1 MQTARYNRKSFGVDA
16 VQVNSDNIY
25 QVSDW
30 CNGNVYV
37 KAVERPRPEDYFK
50 VTDEHLDFAVARGDG
65 NVYVKNCKKNA
76 KPGEYVRV
84 TDENLRAVAAWYD
97 GHVYVKPNKN
107 IETVAYIKVPVRRPN
122 NERQTQA
129 FVGDWVLKS
138 EQGFKVYG
146 PKAFADSF
154 ESAGDGVEET
164 SVGLSSETEVSDG
177 VAEISVGFRGGY

>member
-1 MQTARYNRKSFGVDA
+1 MEIARYNRKSFGVDA
-16 VQVNSDNIY
+16 VQVTNENIKE
-25 QVSDW
+25 VAEW
-30 CNGNVYV
+30 CGGAVYV
-37 KAVERPRPEDYFK
+37 KAVRTPKDVED
-50 VTDEHLDFAVARGDG
+50 VQTIA
-65 NVYVKNCKKNA
+65 YV
-76 KPGEYVRV
+76 
-84 TDENLRAVAAWYD
+84 
-97 GHVYVKPNKN
+97 
-107 IETVAYIKVPVRRPN
+107 KVPVRRPN

-129 FVGDWVLKS
+129 FPGDWVLKS